1 MVELRNELEGALE
14 SDDLGPLERI
24 IEQGDPDDFETL
36 QALVRD
42 EDTSEMYRRRAMT
55 ALGKWPDREDQAL
68 EVIESVLPGLNEI
81 ERITAVSALGR
92 IGTPAAR
99 DVLLECR
106 DDVPDVRRQ
115 AVKALG
121 RIQDEPAET
130 TIREM
135 AAQDES
141 EMVRETAL
149 EQIQQLDER

>member
-1 MVELRNELEGALE
+1 MVELRKELEGALE

-24 IEQGDPDDFETL
+24 IERGDPDDFETL
-36 QALVRD
+36 QELVQD
-42 EDTSEMYRRRAMT
+42 EDTSETYRRRAMT
-55 ALGKWPDREDQAL
+55 ALGKWPDREDEAV
-68 EVIESVLPGLNEI
+68 EVIEFVLPGLSEI

-92 IGTPAAR
+92 VGTPAAR

-121 RIQDEPAET
+121 RIRDETAAT
-130 TIREM
+130 AIREM
-135 AAQDES
+135 AEEDTS

-149 EQIQQLDER
+149 KQIQRMDER

>member
-1 MVELRNELEGALE
+1 MVELRKELEGALE

-36 QALVRD
+36 RELVRD
-42 EDTSEMYRRRAMT
+42 EDTSETYRRRAMT
-55 ALGKWPDREDQAL
+55 ALGKWPDRGDEAVD
-68 EVIESVLPGLNEI
+68 VIESVLPGLSEI

-92 IGTPAAR
+92 VGTPAAR
-99 DVLLECR
+99 DVLLEYR

-121 RIQDEPAET
+121 RIRDETAET
-130 TIREM
+130 AIREM
-135 AAQDES
+135 AEEDTS

-149 EQIQQLDER
+149 KQIQQMDER

>member
-1 MVELRNELEGALE
+1 MVELRKELEGALE

-24 IEQGDPDDFETL
+24 IERGDPDDFETL
-36 QALVRD
+36 QELVQD
-42 EDTSEMYRRRAMT
+42 EDTSETYRRRAMT
-55 ALGKWPDREDQAL
+55 ALGKWPDREDEAV
-68 EVIESVLPGLNEI
+68 EVIEFVLPGLSEI

-92 IGTPAAR
+92 VGTPAAR

-121 RIQDEPAET
+121 RIRDETAET
-130 TIREM
+130 AIREM
-135 AAQDES
+135 AEEDTS

-149 EQIQQLDER
+149 KQIQRMDER